1 MKRIFLLT
9 IIVLSVIGVHAQIKS
24 FEIAASKVYDNNTRT
39 SYLVL
44 SGDIDEEYAQIVAKE
59 LESNEGIQKFSFYDS
74 SDLMKCMF
82 TSDMS
87 VTEAMV
93 VDMIND
99 VFYRNYVERQV
110 SGKEFVKSYYENGQ
124 YMVSFKFTEIVN
136 DDMQKEIYAGLKD
149 TGIFTNITIED
160 NSYCEL
166 YSASP
171 IEFDFVSGV
180 IQEWEVEI
188 SEESIVLSK

>member
-9 IIVLSVIGVHAQIKS
+9 IIVLSVIGVHAQVKS

-44 SGDIDEEYAQIVAKE
+44 SVDIDEEYAQMIVKE

-74 SDLMKCMF
+74 SDLTKCMF
-82 TSDMS
+82 TSDKS
-87 VTEAMV
+87 VTEAMI

-99 VFYRNYVERQV
+99 VFYQNSVETPTLE
-110 SGKEFVKSYYENGQ
+110 GEFLKTYYENGQ
-124 YMVSFKFTEIVN
+124 YMAGFKLTGIVN
-136 DDMQKEIYAGLKD
+136 DDIKKEIYEGFYN
-149 TGIFTNITIED
+149 TGIFTNIIIQD
-160 NSYCEL
+160 NLYCEL

-171 IEFDFVSGV
+171 IEFDFVSG
-180 IQEWEVEI
+180 IIRALGVEI
-188 SEESIVLSK
+188 AGESIK